1 MKRYFLP
8 FAKNVWLI
16 SILFFATIQ
25 CSDQDII
32 ADTVATHPILT
43 PSTTTTIASV
53 DCPSCT
59 YVVPANTHVID
70 GLLLG
75 LQPGNIIGLNAAIPY
90 GNLLFRNIV
99 GAYGNPI
106 IIKNFGGTVN
116 INGNGLAYTM
126 KTENSKF
133 FRITGGDVL
142 KSYGIRL
149 TGGNL
154 GLALDKFS
162 TNFEVDHLEI
172 QQVGFAGLMA
182 KTDPTCDDATI
193 RPNFI
198 MTDVSLHDNFIHDT
212 GGEGF
217 YIGNSFFQ
225 NGANT
230 PCGLRLP
237 HEIRYIRVFNNIV
250 HNSGWEAIQVGSAT
264 KGAKIYGN
272 IIQNYGQANQSGQ
285 SNGLQ
290 IGEGTGGLCYGNLI
304 KDGPGNG
311 IIVLGLGDNVIHN
324 NVIVN
329 AGAAGIFCD
338 ERYTPGPG
346 FQFINNTIIRPGTD
360 GIRIYADLVPMNG
373 IINNIIAE
381 PGNYSL
387 YTYPRTPQDAF
398 VYKLSSNVKIEIS
411 NNYFTTNVN
420 AIQFINLDALNYH
433 VAGTSP
439 VVDTG
444 KDISAYGIQ
453 TDYYRKARLKG
464 VAYDIGATEY

>member
-1 MKRYFLP
+1 MKRCHLTL
-8 FAKNVWLI
+8 AKNVWLV
-16 SILFFATIQ
+16 SILFLATMQ

-32 ADTVATHPILT
+32 ANTVATNIILT
-43 PSTTTTIASV
+43 PTTVTTITSV

-59 YVVPANTHVID
+59 YVVPANTHLID

-75 LQPGNIIGLNAAIPY
+75 LQPGSIIGLNAAIPY

-106 IIKNFGGTVN
+106 IIKSFGGTVN
-116 INGNGLAYTM
+116 INGTGLGYAM

-133 FRITGGDVL
+133 FRITGGDIN

-149 TGGNL
+149 TGGSL
-154 GLALDKFS
+154 GLTLDKFS

-193 RPNFI
+193 RPNFT
-198 MTDVSLHDNFIHDT
+198 MTDVYVHDNFVHDT

-217 YIGNSFFQ
+217 YIGNSFYQ
-225 NGANT
+225 NGAST
-230 PCGLRLP
+230 PCGLRPP
-237 HEIRYIRVFNNIV
+237 HEIHYIKVFNNIV
-250 HNSGWEAIQVGSAT
+250 QNSGWEAIQVGSAT

-272 IIQNYGQANQSGQ
+272 IIQNYGHANQSGQ
-285 SNGLQ
+285 TNGLQ

-304 KDGPGNG
+304 KDGPGHG
-311 IIVLGLGDNVIHN
+311 IIVLGLGDNVVHD

-346 FQFINNTIIRPGTD
+346 FQFINNTIINPGTD
-360 GIRIYADLVPMNG
+360 GIRIYADLVPMNV
-373 IINNIIAE
+373 IINNIIAK
-381 PGNYSL
+381 PGNYNL
-387 YTYPRTPQDAF
+387 YTYPRTSQDAF
-398 VYKLSSNVKIEIS
+398 VYRLSSNVKIDMA
-411 NNYFTTNVN
+411 NNYFTPNVD
-420 AIQFINLDALNYH
+420 AVQFVNLDALNYR

-439 VVDTG
+439 VVDIG
-444 KDISAYGIQ
+444 KDISIYGIQ
-453 TDYYRKARLKG
+453 TDYYKKARLKG
-464 VAYDIGATEY
+464 MAYDIGATEY